1 MRLVILAAALALP
14 ASSLAQPPRPAPAH
28 NPDKFAGAR
37 LDCMSSRIQHA
48 RPGAKAR
55 FNRLGELPSGDLQL
69 AVVRQIEGCQEP
81 VIVRQGYGALAD
93 PEPRRR

>member
-1 MRLVILAAALALP
+1 MRLVILAALALP